1 MLILG
6 AFIFSAGKITFS
18 WNKKKNWRMR
28 ILSAPYFS
36 KFFGGKNKIY
46 WTNVTKK
53 KKFPLKINMERR
65 NKISTKIETRF
76 WQSERNK
83 FSEGFLRL
91 QVELL

>member
-1 MLILG
+1 
-6 AFIFSAGKITFS
+6 
-18 WNKKKNWRMR
+18 MR

-36 KFFGGKNKIY
+36 KFFGGKIKSI
-46 WTNVTKK
+46 KQMSLR
-53 KKFPLKINMERR
+53 KKFLLKINMERR

>member
-1 MLILG
+1 
-6 AFIFSAGKITFS
+6 
-18 WNKKKNWRMR
+18 MR
-28 ILSAPYFS
+28 ILSAPYFLS
-36 KFFGGKNKIY
+36 FLAGKIKSI
-46 WTNVTKK
+46 KQMSLRK

>member
-1 MLILG
+1 
-6 AFIFSAGKITFS
+6 
-18 WNKKKNWRMR
+18 MR